1 MYKNGFKRLIFLW
14 LLLVIYTGLIP
25 AQIPAGYYH
34 NARNKQKDVL
44 KTALHQLAVPQRV
57 LRYGSGTG
65 YTWEGFFYTDQN
77 PDGSVIDMYS
87 PIVRY
92 FDGFKSVSGMHIEHA
107 FPKSWWG
114 GNEWPVY
121 KDLFHLYPSDGSINM
136 SKSNNP
142 LGVVT
147 GTPTS
152 DNGVSKVGPATYP
165 GYTGNVF
172 EPANEFKGDF
182 ARSYFYVV
190 TVYQDLAPFWNSP
203 MLNKNTYPVWKPWA
217 IELLKQWH
225 EQDPVSIKEAL
236 RQEEVFKVQGNRNPF
251 IDYPDLVNYIWGS
264 DTINMYPF
272 PVETDPYLVA
282 PRLGEKV
289 NFDVIL
295 QGDTL
300 SKSIFVQGANITS
313 GLSLSL
319 KRNNLNF
326 TLITT
331 SLSQQNALNGTNI
344 DLLFCPT
351 SSGNFIDTLM
361 IQGGGLAQPR
371 LVPISGK
378 ASKDFMVLEADEQ
391 TPVGAKLSWIANP
404 HATDYHLTVFQGAS
418 KAGNLMFSSYVEGS
432 GYNKAIE
439 LFNGTGRTLDLP
451 DYTLMKQSN
460 GAGDF
465 KTPYRLSGTLTNNKT
480 YLIALNDSRNT
491 LEARSDAVNDSVM
504 SFNGNDAIAL
514 YHNGILIDIVGYPD
528 AGSALIW
535 GEDKT
540 LKRKTSVTHPTIRY
554 DEGEWVAHPK
564 DYFDLLGTHQ
574 ITFQTPEVP
583 VIHSVSTQA
592 KPSFVVT
599 GLNPESTY
607 NYYVDVIESGNTTR
621 SVNTIQFKTTGLSAP
636 EVNAAKDIQSSRF
649 TANWEPDVYTNN
661 YLLNVYELVGTA
673 DTTVFEGFDGVGSN
687 GKPLPEGWSGTASGN
702 YGSSTTSWG
711 QAPPALALRNTGEY
725 IQTKIYP
732 HPVTKFSFMYRFP
745 SGASTSSLKIEALS
759 GENWVEVDNIVYV
772 NTSKYTMNYT
782 FQTEE
787 NVRALRVTY
796 ALKAAISN
804 LALDDFTII
813 YGNQE
818 VNYILQNEPV
828 VGNEWVV
835 DSLDP
840 QSDYYYTVRSTLGSS
855 ISPLSDQVKV
865 TTTLETGEI
874 PTKLPEIKF
883 TETIDGMLLSGLTG
897 GELVRIY
904 SISGVLYHQ
913 QVVKESH
920 LNIHL
925 RTPDVYILSI
935 QHNDYSIFRK
945 IIR

>member
-44 KTALHQLAVPQRV
+44 KKALHQLAVPQRV

-77 PDGSVIDMYS
+77 QDGSVIDMYS

-92 FDGFKSVSGMHIEHA
+92 FDGFKSVSDMHIEHA

-165 GYTGNVF
+165 GYSGNVF
-172 EPANEFKGDF
+172 EPADEFKGDF

-190 TVYQDLAPFWNSP
+190 TTYQDLAPYWNSP
-203 MLNKNTYPVWKPWA
+203 MLEKNTYPVWKPWA

-225 EQDPVSIKEAL
+225 EQDPVSIKEVL

-264 DTINMYPF
+264 DTVNVYPF

-300 SKSIFVQGANITS
+300 SKSIFVQGANIAS

-319 KRNNLNF
+319 KINNLNF
-326 TLITT
+326 KLITT
-331 SLSQQNALNGTNI
+331 SLSQQNALNGINI
-344 DLLFCPT
+344 GLLFCPA
-351 SSGNFIDTLM
+351 SSGSFIDTLV
-361 IQGGGLAQPR
+361 IQGGGLPQPR

-378 ASKDFMVLEADEQ
+378 ASKDFMVLEADEH
-391 TPVGAKLSWIANP
+391 TPVGAKLTWIADP
-404 HATDYHLTVFQGAS
+404 HATDYNLTVFQGIS
-418 KAGNLMFSSYVEGS
+418 KAGNLLFSSYVEGS
-432 GYNKAIE
+432 GYNKAVE
-439 LFNGTGRTLDLP
+439 LFNGTGKTLDLS

-460 GAGDF
+460 GVGDF
-465 KTPYRLSGTLTNNKT
+465 KTPYRLSGTLTNNTT
-480 YLIALNDSRNT
+480 YLIALNDSRNV
-491 LEARSDAVNDSVM
+491 LEAAADAVNDSVM

-514 YHNGILIDIVGYPD
+514 YHNGIMIDIIGYPD

-535 GEDKT
+535 GENKT
-540 LKRKTSVTHPTIRY
+540 LKRKSS
-554 DEGEWVAHPK
+554 VAHPATQYDESEWDTHPI

-661 YLLNVYELVGTA
+661 YLLSVYELVGSA
-673 DTTVFEGFDGVGSN
+673 DTTIIEGFDGVGSN
-687 GKPLPEGWSGTASGN
+687 GKPLPDGWTGTASAS
-702 YGSSTTSWG
+702 YTTTTSSG
-711 QAPPALALRNTGEY
+711 IAIPSLQLRNAGEFV
-725 IQTKIYP
+725 QTKSYP
-732 HPVTKFSFMYRFP
+732 HPVKSVSFMYRFP
-745 SGASTSSLKIEALS
+745 SSGTGSYFILQAFT
-759 GENWVEVDNIVYV
+759 GENWEKIDSVAYS
-772 NTSKYTMNYT
+772 NTSKYYPAYS
-782 FQTEE
+782 FSLED
-787 NVRALRVTY
+787 NVTAFRITY
-796 ALKAAISN
+796 YKISGN
-804 LALDDFTII
+804 FALDDFSVT

-818 VNYILQNEPV
+818 INYILQNEPV
-828 VGNEWVV
+828 IGNEWVV

-840 QSDYYYTVRSTLGSS
+840 QSDYYYAVRSTLGSS

-865 TTTLETGEI
+865 TTTLDTGEI

-883 TETIDGMLLSGLTG
+883 SNTIDGVYLTGLTG
-897 GELVRIY
+897 GEIVRIFTV
-904 SISGVLYHQ
+904 SGVLHHQ
-913 QVVKESH
+913 QVVKGNS
-920 LNIHL
+920 LQIHL
-925 RTPDVYILSI
+925 KTSDVYILSV
-935 QHNDYSIFRK
+935 QHQNYLVFRK

>member
-77 PDGSVIDMYS
+77 QDGSVIDMYS

-225 EQDPVSIKEAL
+225 EQDPVSIKEVL

-264 DTINMYPF
+264 DTVNVYPF

-300 SKSIFVQGANITS
+300 SKSIFVQGANITA

-326 TLITT
+326 KLITT

-344 DLLFCPT
+344 ELLFCPT
-351 SSGNFIDTLM
+351 SSGSFIDTLL

-378 ASKDFMVLEADEQ
+378 ASKDFMVLEADEHS
-391 TPVGAKLSWIANP
+391 PVGAKLSWIANP
-404 HATDYHLTVFQGAS
+404 HATDYNLTVFQGIS
-418 KAGNLMFSSYVEGS
+418 KAGNLLFSSYVEGS
-432 GYNKAIE
+432 SYNKAIE
-439 LFNGTGRTLDLP
+439 LFNGTGKTLDLS
-451 DYTLMKQSN
+451 DYTLMKQNN

-465 KTPYRLSGTLTNNKT
+465 KTPYRMSGTLTNNKT
-480 YLIALNDSRNT
+480 YLIALNDSRNV
-491 LEARSDAVNDSVM
+491 LEAAADAVNDSVM

-514 YHNGILIDIVGYPD
+514 YHNGIMIDIIGYPD

-535 GEDKT
+535 GENKT
-540 LKRKTSVTHPTIRY
+540 LKRKSSVTHPTTRY
-554 DEGEWVAHPK
+554 DEGEWVTHPI

-661 YLLNVYELVGTA
+661 YLLNVYELIGSA

-687 GKPLPEGWSGTASGN
+687 GKPLPEGWSGTASAN
-702 YGSSTTSWG
+702 YTTTTSSG
-711 QAPPALALRNTGEY
+711 IAIPSLQLRNAGEFV
-725 IQTKIYP
+725 QTKVYP
-732 HPVTKFSFMYRFP
+732 YPVKSLSFMYRFP
-745 SGASTSSLKIEALS
+745 SSGTGSYFILQAFT
-759 GENWVEVDNIVYV
+759 GENWEKIDSVAYS
-772 NTSKYTMNYT
+772 NTSKYYPAYS
-782 FQTEE
+782 FSVED
-787 NVRALRVTY
+787 NVTAFRITY
-796 ALKAAISN
+796 YKVSGN
-804 LALDDFTII
+804 FALDDFSVT

-818 VNYILQNEPV
+818 INYILQNEPV
-828 VGNEWVV
+828 IGNEWVV

-883 TETIDGMLLSGLTG
+883 TETIDGMFLSGLTG

>member
-1 MYKNGFKRLIFLW
+1 MNTNGFKRLFFLW
-14 LLLVIYTGLIP
+14 FLFLIHTGFLS
-25 AQIPAGYYH
+25 AQIPAGYYY
-34 NARNKQKDVL
+34 NARNKQKVAL
-44 KTALHQLAVPQRV
+44 KTALHELTKPLRV

-65 YTWEGFFYTDQN
+65 YTWEGFFYTDKNQ
-77 PDGSVIDMYS
+77 DGSVIDMYS
-87 PIVRY
+87 PVIRY

-114 GNEWPVY
+114 GHEWPVY
-121 KDLFHLYPSDGSINM
+121 KDLFHLYPADGSINM

-152 DNGVSKVGPATYP
+152 DNGISKVGPATYP
-165 GYTGNVF
+165 GYSGNVF
-172 EPANEFKGDF
+172 EPADEFKGDF

-190 TVYQDLAPFWNSP
+190 TAYQDLAPYWNSP
-203 MLNKNTYPVWKPWA
+203 MLNKNTYPVWTPWA

-236 RQEEVFKVQGNRNPF
+236 RQEAVFNIQGNRNPF
-251 IDYPDLVNYIWGS
+251 IDYPDLVQYIWGS
-264 DTINMYPF
+264 DTVKVYPF
-272 PVETDPYLVA
+272 PVETAPFIA
-282 PRLGEKV
+282 SPRLGEKV
-289 NFDVIL
+289 SFDVIL
-295 QGDTL
+295 QGDSL
-300 SKSIFVQGANITS
+300 VKPIWVQGVNITS
-313 GLSLSL
+313 GLNISL
-319 KRNNLNF
+319 KKNNPGFSLK
-326 TLITT
+326 TT
-331 SLSQQNALNGTNI
+331 SLSQQNALNGTSI
-344 DLLFCPT
+344 ELIFCPT
-351 SSGNFIDTLM
+351 SSGSFIDTLM
-361 IQGGGLAQPR
+361 ISGGGLTQPR
-371 LVPISGK
+371 LVPVSGK
-378 ASKDFMVLEADEQ
+378 ASKDFMVLEADEH

-404 HATDYHLTVFQGAS
+404 HATDYNLTVFQGIS
-418 KAGNLMFSSYVEGS
+418 KAGNLLFSSYVEGS
-432 GYNKAIE
+432 GYNKAVE
-439 LFNGTGRTLDLP
+439 LFNGTGKTLDLS

-465 KTPYRLSGTLTNNKT
+465 KTPYRLNGTLENNQT
-480 YLIALNDSRNT
+480 YLIALNNSQNV
-491 LEARSDAVNDSVM
+491 LEDIADAVNDSVM
-504 SFNGNDAIAL
+504 SFNGNDALTL
-514 YHNGILIDIVGYPD
+514 YHNGIMIDIIGYPD
-528 AGSALIW
+528 AGSALMW

-540 LKRKTSVTHPTIRY
+540 LKRKSSVTHPTTRY
-554 DEGEWVAHPK
+554 NEAEWVTHPK

-649 TANWEPDVYTNN
+649 TANWEPDLYTNS
-661 YLLNVYELVGTA
+661 YLMNVYKYIGSP
-673 DTTVFEGFDGVGSN
+673 DTTVFEGFNGIGSN
-687 GKPLPEGWSGTASGN
+687 GKPLPEGWSGTASAS
-702 YGSSTTSWG
+702 YTTAASSGIAIPSL
-711 QAPPALALRNTGEY
+711 QLRNAGEY
-725 IQTKIYP
+725 VQTKNYP
-732 HPVTKFSFMYRFP
+732 HPVRNLSFMYKFP
-745 SGASTSSLKIEALS
+745 SGGTGSYFILQAYT
-759 GENWVEVDNIVYV
+759 GENWEKIDSVAYS
-772 NTSKYTMNYT
+772 NTSKYYPAYSFSVEDNITAFRITYYK
-782 FQTEE
+782 
-787 NVRALRVTY
+787 VT
-796 ALKAAISN
+796 SN
-804 LALDDFTII
+804 FALDDFNIT

-818 VNYILQNEPV
+818 LSYILNNVPV

>member
-1 MYKNGFKRLIFLW
+1 MYKNGFKRLSFLW

-77 PDGSVIDMYS
+77 QDGSVIDMYS

-92 FDGFKSVSGMHIEHA
+92 FDGFMSVSGMHIEHA

-172 EPANEFKGDF
+172 EPADEFKGDF

-190 TVYQDLAPFWNSP
+190 TTYQDLAPYWNSP
-203 MLNKNTYPVWKPWA
+203 MLDKNTYPVWKPWA

-225 EQDPVSIKEAL
+225 EQDPVSIKEVL

-264 DTINMYPF
+264 DTVNVYPF

-295 QGDTL
+295 QGDSL
-300 SKSIFVQGANITS
+300 SKSIFVQGANIAS

-319 KRNNLNF
+319 KSNNLNF

-331 SLSQQNALNGTNI
+331 SLSQQNALNGINI
-344 DLLFCPT
+344 ELLFCPA
-351 SSGNFIDTLM
+351 SSGSFIDTLV

-378 ASKDFMVLEADEQ
+378 ASKDFMVLEADEHS
-391 TPVGAKLSWIANP
+391 PVGAKLTWIADP
-404 HATDYHLTVFQGAS
+404 HAADYNLTVFQGIS
-418 KAGNLMFSSYVEGS
+418 KAGNLLFSSYVEGS
-432 GYNKAIE
+432 SYNKAVE
-439 LFNGTGRTLDLP
+439 LFNGTGKALDLS

-465 KTPYRLSGTLTNNKT
+465 KTPYRLSGTLTNNT
-480 YLIALNDSRNT
+480 TFLIALNDSRNV
-491 LEARSDAVNDSVM
+491 LEAAADAVNDSVM
-504 SFNGNDAIAL
+504 SFNGNDALAL
-514 YHNGILIDIVGYPD
+514 YHNGIMIDIIGYPD

-535 GEDKT
+535 GENKT
-540 LKRKTSVTHPTIRY
+540 LKRKSSVTHPTTQY
-554 DEGEWVAHPK
+554 EEGEWVTHPI

-661 YLLNVYELVGTA
+661 YLLNVFRLVGSA
-673 DTTVFEGFDGVGSN
+673 DTTVFEGFDAVGSN
-687 GKPLPEGWSGTASGN
+687 GKPLPEGWSGTASAN
-702 YGSSTTSWG
+702 YTTTTSSG
-711 QAPPALALRNTGEY
+711 TAIPSLQLRNAGEY
-725 IQTKIYP
+725 VQTKNYP
-732 HPVTKFSFMYRFP
+732 HPVKSLTFMYRFP
-745 SGASTSSLKIEALS
+745 SSGTGSYFILQAFT
-759 GENWVEVDNIVYV
+759 GENWEKIDSVAYS
-772 NTSKYTMNYT
+772 NTSKYYPAYS
-782 FQTEE
+782 FSVED
-787 NVRALRVTY
+787 NVTAFRITY
-796 ALKAAISN
+796 YKVSGN
-804 LALDDFTII
+804 FALDDFSII

-818 VNYILQNEPV
+818 ISYILQDETV
-828 VGNEWVV
+828 TGNETLI
-835 DSLDP
+835 DSLEP
-840 QSDYYYTVRSTLGSS
+840 QTEYYYTVRSTLGGSF
-855 ISPLSDQVKV
+855 SPLSEQVKV

-883 TETIDGMLLSGLTG
+883 SNTIDGVYLTGLTG
-897 GELVRIY
+897 GEIVRIFTV
-904 SISGVLYHQ
+904 SGVLHHQ
-913 QVVKESH
+913 QVVKGNSLH
-920 LNIHL
+920 LHL
-925 RTPDVYILSI
+925 KTSDVYILSV
-935 QHNDYSIFRK
+935 QHQNYSVFRK